1 MRIKKIEGQMSESM
15 LMGALLAMVGGFLDA
30 YTYLLRGHVFAFAQT
45 GNIVLLGIRLADGA
59 FRQACYYL
67 IPIAAFAVGV
77 LAVEIIR
84 RRFYEH
90 SRIHW
95 RQIILAAE
103 CLTLLGLSFVPL
115 GRWDIAVN
123 PIVSFL
129 CAMQVQAFRKIK
141 GDPFASTMC
150 TGNLRSGTEQLVIW
164 RQTGDRGA
172 AKKMRNYYAIIL
184 FFILGA
190 VLGSFATGWL
200 GERALLLTCAPLL
213 AVFGI
218 MFIAEEREGRETRG
232 SLEN

>member
-1 MRIKKIEGQMSESM
+1 M
-15 LMGALLAMVGGFLDA
+15 AFLPQERN
-30 YTYLLRGHVFAFAQT
+30 TVV
-45 GNIVLLGIRLADGA
+45 NSVI
-59 FRQACYYL
+59 
-67 IPIAAFAVGV
+67 
-77 LAVEIIR
+77 
-84 RRFYEH
+84 
-90 SRIHW
+90 
-95 RQIILAAE
+95 
-103 CLTLLGLSFVPL
+103 SFV
-115 GRWDIAVN
+115 
-123 PIVSFL
+123 
-129 CAMQVQAFRKIK
+129 CALQVEAFRKVQGSAI
-141 GDPFASTMC
+141 ATTMC

>member
-1 MRIKKIEGQMSESM
+1 MRIKKTEGQMSESM

-45 GNIVLLGIRLADGA
+45 GNIVLLGTRLADGA

-84 RRFYEH
+84 RRFYGH
-90 SRIHW
+90 PRIHW
-95 RQIILAAE
+95 RQIILAVE

-115 GRWDIAVN
+115 GRWNIAVN
-123 PIVSFL
+123 PVISFL

-150 TGNLRSGTEQLVIW
+150 TGNLRSATELLYAYE
-164 RQTGDRGA
+164 RTRDKACLR
-172 AKKMRNYYAIIL
+172 RSFRYYGVIL
-184 FFILGA
+184 FFMTGA
-190 VLGSFATGWL
+190 VLGG
-200 GERALLLTCAPLL
+200 LL
-213 AVFGI
+213 ARLLGGKSLVLCCVLLAAGFGF
-218 MFIAEEREGRETRG
+218 MFIK
-232 SLEN
+232 ENAQSSAGA

>member
-150 TGNLRSGTEQLVIW
+150 TGNLRSATELLCVYG
-164 RQTGDRGA
+164 RTRDRSCL
-172 AKKMRNYYAIIL
+172 RRSLRYYSVIL
-184 FFILGA
+184 FFIAGA
-190 VLGSFATGWL
+190 VLGGLLARLL
-200 GERALLLTCAPLL
+200 GGKSLLLCCVFL
-213 AVFGI
+213 AAGCGV
-218 MFIAEEREGRETRG
+218 MFMREKAESSVGA
-232 SLEN
+232 

>member
-1 MRIKKIEGQMSESM
+1 MSES
-15 LMGALLAMVGGFLDA
+15 LLLGALLAVAGGFFDA
-30 YTYLLRGHVFAFAQT
+30 YTYLCRGGVFANAQT
-45 GNIVLLGIRLADGA
+45 GNIVLFGLELAQREWIRALG
-59 FRQACYYL
+59 YL
-67 IPIAAFAVGV
+67 VPIVAFAVGV
-77 LAVEIIR
+77 VVAEVVKHRYKVQQNRDIN
-84 RRFYEH
+84 
-90 SRIHW
+90 IHW
-95 RQIILAAE
+95 RQIIVLAETVLVACMAFLPQE
-103 CLTLLGLSFVPL
+103 RNTVVNSVISFV
-115 GRWDIAVN
+115 
-123 PIVSFL
+123 
-129 CAMQVQAFRKIK
+129 CALQVEAFRKVQGSAI
-141 GDPFASTMC
+141 ATTMC

-200 GERALLLTCAPLL
+200 GERAPLL